1 MTFNDFDVD
10 CGTVVPGTIL
20 VIQANFLSIAASLEP
35 ADDAAQRAGLPQQP
49 HRVEPQGQS
58 TRRQIYQTD
67 GQSGKSLILLRNG
80 WS

>member
-1 MTFNDFDVD
+1 MTFHDFEID
-10 CGTVVPGTIL
+10 CGMFVPGTIL

-35 ADDAAQRAGLPQQP
+35 ADDAAQRSRLPLLP

-67 GQSGKSLILLRNG
+67 GQSGKSLILLRYG
-80 WS
+80 